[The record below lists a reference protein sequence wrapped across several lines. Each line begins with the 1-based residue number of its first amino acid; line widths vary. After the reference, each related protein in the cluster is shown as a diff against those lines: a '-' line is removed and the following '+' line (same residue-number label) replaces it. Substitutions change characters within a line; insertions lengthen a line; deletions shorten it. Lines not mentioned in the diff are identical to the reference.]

1 MKRTLTLLS
10 LLLVLG
16 FCFQTHATNF
26 KVDQNRIDQIV
37 AKAEVAPAIS
47 AFDLPATPELA
58 SITSGKDPAIA
69 FIICTVVGGIG
80 IHRLYLG
87 TAPLTFVL
95 YLITGGGC
103 GIVVLIDWVML
114 LVALV
119 EDKDISPYVNN
130 PNFFMW
136 KDQL

>member
-1 MKRTLTLLS
+1 MKKTLTLLS
-10 LLLVLG
+10 FLLVLG
-16 FCFQTHATNF
+16 FTFQTQASSY

-37 AKAEVAPAIS
+37 AKAETAPAIS
-47 AFDLPATPELA
+47 AFDLQTAPELA
-58 SITSGKDPAIA
+58 TITGGKDPAIA
-69 FIICTVVGGIG
+69 FIICTIVGGIG

-114 LVALV
+114 LIALV

-136 KDQL
+136 KGQL